1 MSNFHRRA
9 YRLILYGMAI
19 SAIAFAG
26 DPALR
31 RDYPIIPA
39 VSTAVRFS
47 DGFWSRRIDVNRTVS
62 IPHNIKKCQ
71 ETGRIDNF
79 VFAAGLREGKY
90 RGYQFND
97 SDVFKLIEGASFS
110 LMLHP
115 DPALEATLDSV
126 ITFIAAAQEPDG
138 YLYTPKRLITPEYSP
153 PGGKERWVGIKDAS
167 HELYN
172 VGHLYEAAVAHF
184 KATGKRTLLDV
195 ALRNADLICTTFA
208 PGGRGEVPGHQV
220 IEMGLCKLYR
230 VTGNERYLAT
240 AKHFLDHRGDSTTH
254 EPMGTY
260 NQDHVPLREQTEAVG
275 HAVRAAY
282 MYAGIADVA
291 ALTGDSSYV
300 AILDRIWND
309 VVGGKIYVTG
319 GIGSVGTYE
328 GFGPAYALPNRS
340 AYCETCASIALV
352 YWSER
357 MFLTHGDAQYIDVLE
372 RTLYNSLLAGI
383 GMNGSTY
390 FYPNPLESFGGAER
404 PDWYSCACCPPNAVR
419 LLPVLGSYV
428 YAHRGDDLFINL
440 FAAGEGSIQT
450 GRGNVTVKQETRY
463 PWDGAVKI
471 VLEPEHPGEFTVNLR
486 IPGWARSQTVPGE
499 LYQALDPMNYEVAL
513 AVNGKSTGIS
523 LHKGYAR
530 IRRAWQWRD
539 EITLSIPMPVERLVA
554 HPRIDDDQGR
564 FALQR
569 GPIVY
574 CLEGVDT
581 PDRRVMNLVF
591 PDTTRFTAEYQGDLL
606 NGVVA
611 FRATGIATRRNLD
624 GTIALDGAKPVMA
637 VPYYAWAH
645 RGKSEMTVW
654 PARERSAARPLPAPT
669 LAWRSSATASQNIQ
683 TDPLRDQFLP
693 RSSSDGAV
701 PYTHWWPKK
710 GTTEWVQYD
719 FPAAERVSRV
729 EVYWFD
735 DTGTGECRV
744 PKSWRILYKNGDAW
758 KPANVTGSMTAFADR
773 VNVVSFD
780 PVMTGALRLEV
791 TSQPGFSTGLFEWKV
806 E

>member
-1 MSNFHRRA
+1 MKYIHRPA
-9 YRLILYGMAI
+9 CCLIVCCLAMNAGA
-19 SAIAFAG
+19 SAG
-26 DPALR
+26 EPLPKH
-31 RDYPIIPA
+31 DYPLTPVA
-39 VSTAVRFS
+39 STAVHFS
-47 DGFWSRRIDVNRTVS
+47 DGFWSRRIEVNRTVS
-62 IPHNIKKCQ
+62 IPHNIRKCQ

-79 VFAAGLREGKY
+79 VFAAGLREGKF

-97 SDVFKLIEGASFS
+97 SDVFKLIEGASYS
-110 LMLHP
+110 LMAHP
-115 DPALEATLDSV
+115 DAALEHTLDSV

-138 YLYTPKRLITPEYSP
+138 YLYTPKRLIRPDYSP

-195 ALRNADLICTTFA
+195 ALRNADLLCATFG

-230 VTGNERYLAT
+230 VTGNERYLAL

-260 NQDHVPLREQTEAVG
+260 NQDHIPLRDQSEAVG

-291 ALTGDSSYV
+291 ELTGDSAYI
-300 AILDRIWND
+300 AILDRIWRD
-309 VVGGKIYVTG
+309 VVNGKLYVSG

-328 GFGPAYALPNRS
+328 GFGPPYALPNRS

-352 YWSER
+352 FWSER
-357 MFLTHGDAQYIDVLE
+357 MFLIHGDAQYIDVLE

-404 PDWYSCACCPPNAVR
+404 PDWYACACCPPNVVR

-428 YAHRGDDLFINL
+428 YAHRGNDLYVNL
-440 FAAGEGSIQT
+440 FAAGEATIQT

-463 PWDGAVKI
+463 PWDGAVRF
-471 VLEPEHPGEFTVNLR
+471 VLEPEQSGEFTVNIR
-486 IPGWARSQTVPGE
+486 IPGWARSQTVPGD
-499 LYQALDPMNYEVAL
+499 LYQALDPMNYHVTL
-513 AVNGKSTGIS
+513 SVNGKSTDIA
-523 LHKGYAR
+523 LHRGYAQ
-530 IRRAWQWRD
+530 IRRAWRRGD
-539 EITLSIPMPVERLVA
+539 EIALSIPMPVERIVA
-554 HPRIDDDQGR
+554 HPRIDDDRGR

-581 PDRRVMNLVF
+581 PDHRVMNLVF
-591 PDTTRFTAEYQGDLL
+591 PDTTRFTAEYRSDLL
-606 NGVVA
+606 NGIEVL
-611 FRATGIATRRNLD
+611 RATGLGTRRNLD
-624 GTIALDGAKPVMA
+624 GSITLDGRKPVLA
-637 VPYYAWAH
+637 IPYYAWAH

-654 PARERSAARPLPAPT
+654 PAREVNAARPLPAPT
-669 LAWRSSATASQNIQ
+669 LAWRSTVTASQNVQ
-683 TDPLRDQFLP
+683 TDALKDQFLP
-693 RSSSDGAV
+693 RSSNDEAV

-710 GTTEWVQYD
+710 GTTEWVQYE
-719 FPAAERVSRV
+719 FPAAERVSRM

-735 DTGTGECRV
+735 DTGTGECRI
-744 PKSWRILYKNGDAW
+744 PQSWRILYRDGDTW
-758 KPANVTGSMTAFADR
+758 KPVNAAGPMAAFTDR
-773 VNVVSFD
+773 VNIVSFD
-780 PVMTGALRLEV
+780 PVTTGAVRIEL
-791 TSQPGFSTGLFEWKV
+791 TSQAGFSSGLYEWKV